1 MLLTGIPTPRTWGV
15 TTEFRLFQ
23 MRVNHFCSRVPLAG
37 YLSWPS
43 NVDSVERVILV
54 EVLLVYRSV
63 CITTCISFCLSVCLS
78 VWSNYL
84 FVLYASLCSPIYLC
98 VYLYVY
104 VYSYLTSTCVCIC
117 MYMYF
122 PVPSMLCPAQ
132 CLVFRQHPGHPVCGL
147 SWHTC

>member
-63 CITTCISFCLSVCLS
+63 CITTCISFCSPLTLVDRAQNFSLQSCCPLSCHCLS
-78 VWSNYL
+78 K
-84 FVLYASLCSPIYLC
+84 SLSQESAIYSLT
-98 VYLYVY
+98 VYDFWFQ
-104 VYSYLTSTCVCIC
+104 ST
-117 MYMYF
+117 
-122 PVPSMLCPAQ
+122 Q
-132 CLVFRQHPGHPVCGL
+132 R
-147 SWHTC
+147 